1 MPSKLRA
8 TSYSRQGAST
18 KPPSST
24 KRCGDIPTTF
34 EYPSFSLCW
43 VRVTEKSG
51 MVSPLS
57 SNRANSLPVTLFVP
71 DVRAPCVVVQ
81 ALRYLEAFPGVEGEG
96 ASASKISCSLN
107 SAMCHLKSERF
118 PQCIK
123 ACERALELDPKNV
136 KGHFRKVVARP

>member
-1 MPSKLRA
+1 ML
-8 TSYSRQGAST
+8 GA
-18 KPPSST
+18 
-24 KRCGDIPTTF
+24 
-34 EYPSFSLCW
+34 
-43 VRVTEKSG
+43 RVTQKSG

-57 SNRANSLPVTLFVP
+57 SNRANSLLVMLFVP

-107 SAMCHLKSERF
+107 SAMCHLKSERY

-136 KGHFRKVVARP
+136 KGHFRKVVVRP